1 LLGGFSF
8 YTVYG
13 NDSEEMI
20 FSYYPKGG
28 NFMYILV
35 CIVNGSIASFIPFYI
50 IANME
55 ILENFASIKNWLYYE
70 DQTTN
75 RYKLALL
82 RVAGTI
88 VTGGCSMVSD
98 DVTVVTGFAGSV
110 FMPLISF
117 LLPII
122 ASNSIQWT
130 ELKQKEEYYAKKA
143 EQRQFDTKWL
153 KLQKTKKI
161 KRIIWYIHD
170 GLCFCVGI
178 GLGVYGLYSSIV
190 SVI

>member
-190 SVI
+190 KVI